1 MTKLQLTKLLT
12 QGIIT
17 EAIKEPL
24 VKLEETIQLNYAPA
38 SEYTTPIIELNLRAI
53 KYHEANGYI
62 FVALAIKLY
71 RYGLGSY
78 EIIKPIIEDIKLT
91 KEDLKDYTLE
101 EALAKGWELYAG
113 EIRDLL
119 EIKILEHNLEAKQK
133 ARKGEEAI

>member
-12 QGIIT
+12 QGLIN

-24 VKLEETIQLNYAPA
+24 VKLEETIQLNFAPA
-38 SEYTTPIIELNLRAI
+38 KEYNAPILELTLRAI
-53 KYHEANGYI
+53 KYHEAKGYI

-71 RYGLGSY
+71 KYGLGSY
-78 EIIKPIIEDIKLT
+78 EVINPIIEDIQLT
-91 KEDLKDYTLE
+91 KEDLANYTLE

-119 EIKILEHNLEAKQK
+119 EIKILEANLEAKQK
-133 ARKGEEAI
+133 ARKGEEAK